1 MSVKHYSATGAK
13 QSGAVKLPG
22 AVLSE
27 AGLSRVIR
35 AQDANRSRQRALTK
49 TRGNVRGGGA
59 KPWRQKG
66 TGRARAGTNTS
77 PIWRGGGVTF
87 GPSGQPRAKK
97 RLPRG
102 MSRAGVLTALARLAK
117 EERLSVVSGNLKATQ
132 SKDAETLLAK
142 IAPEGT
148 ALFVIT
154 KEQLPQARGIRNL
167 DGIMLAT
174 ADGTSAAD
182 LVRYAQTVVTEGA
195 LEQLTKPKSAAKVAP
210 SKTAVKKPVGGT
222 K

>member
-13 QSGAVKLPG
+13 QSGAIKLPE
-22 AVLSE
+22 ATLSE
-27 AGLSRVIR
+27 AGLSRVVR
-35 AQDANRSRQRALTK
+35 SQAANQRRERALAK

-66 TGRARAGTNTS
+66 TGRARAGTNRS
-77 PIWRGGGVTF
+77 PIWRGGGITF

-97 RLPRG
+97 HLPRT
-102 MSRAGVLTALARLAK
+102 MSQAGVLAALANLAK
-117 EERLSVVSGNLKATQ
+117 DERLSVVSGSLKAAK
-132 SKDAETLLAK
+132 SKDAGNLMAK
-142 IAPEGT
+142 IVPEGT

-154 KEQLPQARGIRNL
+154 KEELPNALGIRNL
-167 DGIMLAT
+167 DGIELAT

-182 LVRYAQTVVTEGA
+182 LVRYAQTVVTAGA
-195 LEQLTKPKSAAKVAP
+195 LEQLTKPKAAAKP
-210 SKTAVKKPVGGT
+210 AVKKPVGGT